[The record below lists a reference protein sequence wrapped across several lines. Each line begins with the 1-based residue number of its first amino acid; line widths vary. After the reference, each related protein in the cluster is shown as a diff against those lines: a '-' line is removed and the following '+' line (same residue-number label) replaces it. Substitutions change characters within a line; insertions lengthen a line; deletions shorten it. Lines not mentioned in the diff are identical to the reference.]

1 MNTEAGNNF
10 RHSGSVNVCPLVLW
24 FFRLTAFN
32 SVEQFS
38 LSADWSSPGRHG
50 NVSWT
55 EPRAWRTASCQ
66 IIVFKFNNQT
76 SHHRWGFYISV
87 KDWCS
92 VTWLNK
98 TWNVLVNRRAF
109 VNFVSDILYNT
120 FLFWWVVDHFCQWFA
135 DFVVLLDSLMIW
147 WMLYWFFCF
156 NPVFGDVN
164 SAPCWSWP
172 VWIYGFVWYVW
183 DGHHHAVK
191 ISLVSVEDECWH

>member
-1 MNTEAGNNF
+1 MNTEAGNDF

-66 IIVFKFNNQT
+66 IIVLKFNNQT
-76 SHHRWGFYISV
+76 SHHRRGFYISV

-98 TWNVLVNRRAF
+98 TWNILVNRRAF

-120 FLFWWVVDHFCQWFA
+120 FLFWWVVDV
-135 DFVVLLDSLMIW
+135 FVSDLLILLCCLIVWRFDGCYTCFSVLIRCLEMW
-147 WMLYWFFCF
+147 TAPPAGPGLYEFMDLCDMYET
-156 NPVFGDVN
+156 VIIMQ
-164 SAPCWSWP
+164 SK
-172 VWIYGFVWYVW
+172 Y
-183 DGHHHAVK
+183 H
-191 ISLVSVEDECWH
+191 

>member
-92 VTWLNK
+92 VTWLNN
-98 TWNVLVNRRAF
+98 TWKILVNRRAIHLF
-109 VNFVSDILYNT
+109 QIYYIIRFYSDESWIIFVSDLLILLCCLIVWRFDGCYT
-120 FLFWWVVDHFCQWFA
+120 CFS
-135 DFVVLLDSLMIW
+135 VLIRCLEMW
-147 WMLYWFFCF
+147 TAPPAGPGLYEFMDLCDMYET
-156 NPVFGDVN
+156 VIIMQ
-164 SAPCWSWP
+164 SK
-172 VWIYGFVWYVW
+172 Y
-183 DGHHHAVK
+183 H
-191 ISLVSVEDECWH
+191 

>member
-92 VTWLNK
+92 VKWLNK
-98 TWNVLVNRRAF
+98 TWNILVNRRAIHLF
-109 VNFVSDILYNT
+109 QIYYIIRFYSDESWIIFVSDLLILLCCLIVWRFDGCYT
-120 FLFWWVVDHFCQWFA
+120 CFS
-135 DFVVLLDSLMIW
+135 VLIRCLEMW
-147 WMLYWFFCF
+147 TAPPAGPGLYEFMDLCDMYET
-156 NPVFGDVN
+156 VIIIQ
-164 SAPCWSWP
+164 SK
-172 VWIYGFVWYVW
+172 Y
-183 DGHHHAVK
+183 H
-191 ISLVSVEDECWH
+191 